1 MKLGFIGVGNLAG
14 AILKGVVASG
24 KIAPEEILIYDLN
37 APRLNELKDLY
48 NVSVAE
54 SANQVASECE
64 NILLAVKPKDIGPLI
79 DDIKEIVNANNPLVI
94 STAAGTNLSTISG
107 LFGGYTKKTKIVR
120 IMPNIN
126 AAAGESMTAVCANEN
141 AVKSDIDFVSDF
153 CSCFG
158 KSVKIEEK
166 YFSAFTAVAGSAPA
180 FAYMFADALA
190 NAAVKYGLP
199 AKVSQD
205 IAAQM
210 LFGSAKML
218 LESPLSVSELIRNV
232 CSPGGTT
239 IEGVCSLKETGFE
252 NSVIKA
258 IDKTV
263 EKDRAMAQSK

>member
-1 MKLGFIGVGNLAG
+1 MKLGFIGVGNLAT
-14 AILKGVVASG
+14 AILKGVVASD
-24 KIAPEEILIYDLN
+24 KISSEEILIFDLN
-37 APRLNELKDLY
+37 VSKLNELKEELK
-48 NVSVAE
+48 VSVAD
-54 SANQVASECE
+54 SANQVASVCD
-64 NILLAVKPKDIGPLI
+64 NIVIAVKPKDIASLVEN
-79 DDIKEIVNANNPLVI
+79 IKNDAETNNPLII
-94 STAAGTNLSTISG
+94 STAAGTGTEKITS
-107 LFGGYTKKTKIVR
+107 LFGYDAKVVR

-126 AAAGESMTAVCANEN
+126 AAVGESMTAVCANVN
-141 AVKSDIDFVSDF
+141 ANKSDVDFAVDL
-153 CSCFG
+153 CSSFG
-158 KSVKIEEK
+158 KAVEIEEK

-180 FAYMFADALA
+180 FAYMFADALS

-218 LESPLSVSELIRNV
+218 LESPLPVSELIRNV

-263 EKDRAMAQSK
+263 EKDRLMSQKK

>member
-54 SANQVASECE
+54 SANQVASECD
-64 NILLAVKPKDIGPLI
+64 NIVIAVKPKDIAALI
-79 DDIKEIVNANNPLVI
+79 NEIKEDAKTNNPLII
-94 STAAGTNLSTISG
+94 STAAGTETIRIKS
-107 LFGGYTKKTKIVR
+107 LFGYDAKVVR

-126 AAAGESMTAVCANEN
+126 AAVGESMTAACRNMY
-141 AVKSDIDFVSDF
+141 VSDEEMAFALDF
-153 CSCFG
+153 CTCFG
-158 KSVKIEEK
+158 SVSEIPEI

-180 FAYMFADALA
+180 FAYMFADALT

-199 AKVSQD
+199 AESSQT
-205 IAAQM
+205 IVAQM
-210 LFGSAKML
+210 LLGSAKML
-218 LESPLSVSELIRNV
+218 LESPLPVSELIRNV

-263 EKDRAMAQSK
+263 EKDRMMSQKK